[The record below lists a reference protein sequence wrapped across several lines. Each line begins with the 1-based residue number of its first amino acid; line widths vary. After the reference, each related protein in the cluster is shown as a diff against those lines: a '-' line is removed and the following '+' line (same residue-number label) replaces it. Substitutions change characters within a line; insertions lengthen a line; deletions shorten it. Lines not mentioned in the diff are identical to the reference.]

1 MHTRLEI
8 MCYNVLGTQLDN
20 RNMTVN
26 KIYPHP
32 FLHRIYN
39 CSKIYSCSEI
49 QFEHILDCLVTI
61 LKLNVAVMFWCHGQA
76 VGAPASNNGFC
87 LLLINSNE
95 EVAIL
100 SSQSQAGRQYGGALV
115 TLKAAF
121 GPEEAEASGNVSY
134 FMPFSRTGWA
144 DSREPGHSK
153 ETNFSAI

>member
-1 MHTRLEI
+1 MCTCIYIYVCTCIYMYVCICVWLCVYVCSCICVHICSCVRYMYVCVLCAYVHMWVYTVYIYVCVYVYVGICLCGWMYMHTRLEI

-61 LKLNVAVMFWCHGQA
+61 LKLNVAVMFWCHG
-76 VGAPASNNGFC
+76 
-87 LLLINSNE
+87 
-95 EVAIL
+95 
-100 SSQSQAGRQYGGALV
+100 
-115 TLKAAF
+115 
-121 GPEEAEASGNVSY
+121 
-134 FMPFSRTGWA
+134 
-144 DSREPGHSK
+144 
-153 ETNFSAI
+153 